1 MIPDKPTFPEVQAV
15 KRFKCTERFMDN
27 QGFVMERDVFEVI
40 LSKDCPGVDG
50 SIINAG
56 TVVALQ
62 HGKPRPVGL
71 LTAGKNRKQRRVEA
85 KKAMQAMRGSKK
97 C

>member
-1 MIPDKPTFPEVQAV
+1 MEQDKPTVQAV
-15 KRFKCTERFMDN
+15 KKFKCTEKFMDN

-40 LSKDCPGVDG
+40 ISKDVAGQDG
-50 SIINAG
+50 TIINAG

-62 HGKPRPVGL
+62 HGKPHRVGVL
-71 LTAGKNRKQRRVEA
+71 MTGKNRKQRRVEA
-85 KKAMQAMRGSKK
+85 KKRSSK